1 VTYEFS
7 CGSPVCSTHFTA
19 PTKDELMGKVGAHVL
34 HKHHIAKPTKSLV
47 QFLEANTIRE
57 VPRSGEA
64 GRS

>member
-1 VTYEFS
+1 MYEFR

-19 PTKDELMGKVGAHVL
+19 STKDELMGKVGAHVL

-57 VPRSGEA
+57 LPQSEGARRS
-64 GRS
+64 